1 MALTRVSSSL
11 AIGKFSTSPKSNL
24 HPSQTLSATV
34 SQTFPCPQQSMPL
47 QLVAIDGKLE
57 VVGCEGEKSGWRE
70 EEGFLPL
77 LAFLLLGVFWRR
89 RGWRKAINLR
99 FVISHFPSSLPRQS
113 RPPIP
118 HLLDGRGEEP
128 TMERD

>member
-1 MALTRVSSSL
+1 MQSV
-11 AIGKFSTSPKSNL
+11 
-24 HPSQTLSATV
+24 PSQLAAIEGKIE
-34 SQTFPCPQQSMPL
+34 
-47 QLVAIDGKLE
+47 LVGE
-57 VVGCEGEKSGWRE
+57 EGEKSGWRRS
-70 EEGFLPL
+70 EEGFLPLL

-99 FVISHFPSSLPRQS
+99 FVISHFPLSLPRQS

-128 TMERD
+128 TMERESPLQEGILGLQCVANRTGECWLADCMPKIRSWIFLYLI